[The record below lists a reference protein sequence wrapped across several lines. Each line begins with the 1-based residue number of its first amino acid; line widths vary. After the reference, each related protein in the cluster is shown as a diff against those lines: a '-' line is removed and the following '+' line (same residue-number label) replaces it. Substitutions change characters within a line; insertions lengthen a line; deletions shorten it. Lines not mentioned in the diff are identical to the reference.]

1 MQDSFIDL
9 LNLNGKIVV
18 LFGGAGGLG
27 QKLSLFFA
35 KMGCDVVVVDLLPTD
50 TFEKLGLNRS
60 GRVSYFRCYELI

>member
-27 QKLSLFFA
+27 QKLSLFLRKWA
-35 KMGCDVVVVDLLPTD
+35 AMSL
-50 TFEKLGLNRS
+50 S
-60 GRVSYFRCYELI
+60 

>member
-27 QKLSLFFA
+27 QKLSLFFLRKWA
-35 KMGCDVVVVDLLPTD
+35 AMSL
-50 TFEKLGLNRS
+50 S
-60 GRVSYFRCYELI
+60 